1 MCSLFGFLDYQGIMP
16 HRILRKLT
24 QSLAKLLRKEEQMQL
39 VSATFVTVK
48 SLFTR
53 DRNLLTSFI
62 SPRRKEQERLWGIL
76 V

>member
-53 DRNLLTSFI
+53 DRNLPTSFI
-62 SPRRKEQERLWGIL
+62 SIRLTVL
-76 V
+76 LL